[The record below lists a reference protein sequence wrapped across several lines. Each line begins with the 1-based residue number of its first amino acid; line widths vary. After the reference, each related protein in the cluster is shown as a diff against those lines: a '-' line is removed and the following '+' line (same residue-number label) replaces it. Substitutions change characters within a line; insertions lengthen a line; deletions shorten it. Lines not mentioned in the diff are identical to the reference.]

1 MDDIYKNIEK
11 YSPNKKCKILIV
23 LDYMIADMHNNKKLN
38 PVVIELF
45 IRSRKLNISTALI
58 AQPQFSV
65 PNNIKLN
72 SAHYFIMKI
81 PNKRELH

>member
-23 LDYMIADMHNNKKLN
+23 LDYMIADMRNNKKLN
-38 PVVIELF
+38 PIVTELF
-45 IRSRKLNISTALI
+45 IRSRKLNISTTLI

-81 PNKRELH
+81 LNKREPY

>member
-1 MDDIYKNIEK
+1 MDDSYKNIEK

-23 LDYMIADMHNNKKLN
+23 LDYMIADMRNNKKLN
-38 PVVIELF
+38 PIVTELF
-45 IRSRKLNISTALI
+45 IRSRKLNISTTLI